1 LILSIKDHFHLK
13 IYYEDT
19 DVAGI
24 VYYANYLKFIER
36 ARSEMLSNLSISQKE
51 LFEDGKFFVVTDLKA
66 KYFYPAY
73 FGDDLEVLTELRQ
86 VKGASILLIQ
96 KVCRSTKLLFQASIK
111 LALVENDGKVVRIPA
126 NIRQLLE
133 T

>member
-1 LILSIKDHFHLK
+1 MSVKDHFHLK
-13 IYYEDT
+13 IFYEDT
-19 DVAGI
+19 DLAGI

-36 ARSEMLSNLSISQKE
+36 ARSEMLSNLNISQKE

-66 KYFYPAY
+66 KYLSPA
-73 FGDDLEVLTELRQ
+73 FFCDNLEVVTELQ
-86 VKGASILLIQ
+86 EVKGASLLLSQ
-96 KVCRSTKLLFQASIK
+96 KVFRSTELLFKASIN
-111 LALVENDGKVVRIPA
+111 LALLKKNGKVTRLPA

>member
-1 LILSIKDHFHLK
+1 LSIKDHFHLK

>member
-1 LILSIKDHFHLK
+1 LSIKDHFHLK
-13 IYYEDT
+13 IFYEDT
-19 DVAGI
+19 DLAGI

-36 ARSEMLSNLSISQKE
+36 ARSEMLSNLNISQKE

-66 KYFYPAY
+66 KYLLPA
-73 FGDDLEVLTELRQ
+73 FFCDNLEVVTELRK
-86 VKGASILLIQ
+86 VKGASLLLSQ
-96 KVCRSTKLLFQASIK
+96 KVFRSTELLFKASIN
-111 LALVENDGKVVRIPA
+111 LALLKKNGKVTRLPA

>member
-1 LILSIKDHFHLK
+1 MSVKERFHLR

-19 DVAGI
+19 DLAGI

-36 ARSEMLSNLSISQKE
+36 ARSEMLNNLSISQKK
-51 LFEDGKFFVVTDLKA
+51 LYDVGKFFVVTDLKA
-66 KYFYPAY
+66 KYFCPAH
-73 FGDDLEVLTELRQ
+73 FGDHLEVLTELTQ

-96 KVCRSTKLLFQASIK
+96 KVYRSTELLFQASIT
-111 LALVENDGKVVRIPA
+111 LALVGNDRKVVRIPA

>member
-1 LILSIKDHFHLK
+1 MSIKDHFNLK
-13 IYYEDT
+13 IFYEDT
-19 DVAGI
+19 DLAGI

-36 ARSEMLSNLSISQKE
+36 ARSEMLSNLNISQKE

-66 KYFYPAY
+66 KYLLPAC
-73 FGDDLEVLTELRQ
+73 FCDNLEVVTELQ
-86 VKGASILLIQ
+86 EVKGASLLLSQ
-96 KVCRSTKLLFQASIK
+96 KVFRSTELLFKASIN
-111 LALVENDGKVVRIPA
+111 LALLKKNGKATRLPA

>member
-1 LILSIKDHFHLK
+1 MSIKDHFNLK
-13 IYYEDT
+13 IFYEDT
-19 DVAGI
+19 DLAGI

-36 ARSEMLSNLSISQKE
+36 ARSEMLSNLNISQKE

-66 KYFYPAY
+66 KYLLPA
-73 FGDDLEVLTELRQ
+73 FFCDNLEVVTERQ
-86 VKGASILLIQ
+86 EVKGASLLLSQ
-96 KVCRSTKLLFQASIK
+96 KVFRSTELLFKASIN
-111 LALVENDGKVVRIPA
+111 LALLKKNGKVTRLPA

>member
-1 LILSIKDHFHLK
+1 MSIKDHFHLK

-19 DVAGI
+19 DLAGI

-36 ARSEMLSNLSISQKE
+36 ARSEMLSNLNISQKE
-51 LFEDGKFFVVTDLKA
+51 LFEDGKFFVVTELKA
-66 KYFYPAY
+66 KYLLPA
-73 FGDDLEVLTELRQ
+73 FFDDNLEVVTEVKE
-86 VKGASILLIQ
+86 VKGASLLLGQ
-96 KVCRSTKLLFQASIK
+96 KVFRFTELLFEASVS
-111 LALVENDGKVVRIPA
+111 LAFLKNNGKVTRLPA

>member
-1 LILSIKDHFHLK
+1 MSIKDHFNLK
-13 IYYEDT
+13 FFYEDT
-19 DVAGI
+19 DLAGI

-36 ARSEMLSNLSISQKE
+36 ARSEMLSNLNISQKE

-66 KYFYPAY
+66 KYLLPA
-73 FGDDLEVLTELRQ
+73 FFCDNLEVVTELQ
-86 VKGASILLIQ
+86 EVKSASLLLSQKVFRSTELLFKASIN
-96 KVCRSTKLLFQASIK
+96 
-111 LALVENDGKVVRIPA
+111 LALLKKNGKVTRLPA

>member
-1 LILSIKDHFHLK
+1 LSIKDHFHLK
-13 IYYEDT
+13 IFYEDT
-19 DVAGI
+19 DLAGI

-36 ARSEMLSNLSISQKE
+36 ARSEMLSNLNISQKE

-66 KYFYPAY
+66 KYLLPA
-73 FGDDLEVLTELRQ
+73 FFCDNLEVVTELQ
-86 VKGASILLIQ
+86 EVKGASLLLSQ
-96 KVCRSTKLLFQASIK
+96 KVFRSTELLFKASIN
-111 LALVENDGKVVRIPA
+111 LALLKKNGKVTRLPA

>member
-1 LILSIKDHFHLK
+1 MSIKDHYPLK
-13 IYYEDT
+13 IFYEDT
-19 DVAGI
+19 DLAGI

-36 ARSEMLSNLSISQKE
+36 ARSEMLSKLNISQKE

-66 KYFYPAY
+66 KYLLPA
-73 FGDDLEVLTELRQ
+73 FFCDNLEVVTELQ
-86 VKGASILLIQ
+86 EVKGASLLLSQ
-96 KVCRSTKLLFQASIK
+96 KVFRSTELLFKASIN
-111 LALVENDGKVVRIPA
+111 LALLKKNGKVTRLPA

>member
-1 LILSIKDHFHLK
+1 MSIKDHFHLK
-13 IYYEDT
+13 IFYEDT
-19 DVAGI
+19 DLAGI

-36 ARSEMLSNLSISQKE
+36 ARSEMLSNLNISQKE

-66 KYFYPAY
+66 KYLLPA
-73 FGDDLEVLTELRQ
+73 FFCDNLEVVTELQ
-86 VKGASILLIQ
+86 EVKSASLLLSQKVFRSTELLFKASIN
-96 KVCRSTKLLFQASIK
+96 
-111 LALVENDGKVVRIPA
+111 LALLKKNGKVTRLPA